1 MGHMMNGRWVDDDRI
16 TADVRGAFVRADSQ
30 FRSWVTAD
38 GNAGPS
44 GSGGFKAEPGRYHLF
59 VSYNCPWAHRTIIFR
74 KLKKLE
80 DVISMSLADRP
91 KTAGWA
97 YSETID
103 DFQPEKDGV
112 FRLHQVYAA
121 ADANYTGKVT
131 VPTLWDRERRTIVN
145 NESSEIIRMFNS
157 GFRAHTNVSYD
168 FYPEELRGEIDRI
181 NDFVYSH
188 FNNGVYRAGF
198 ARSQEAYDEAV
209 KKVFVCL
216 DQMEQWLNER
226 RYLVGERITEADWRA
241 FPTLAALRSGLSRPF
256 QMQPAPCAGLSKFEK
271 LFARAVPVAGDQRD
285 VRFAKNQIGLLRP
298 AQRQSDGYRADRTR
312 HESSRIVA

>member
-30 FRSWVTAD
+30 FRGWVTAD

-80 DVISMSLADRP
+80 NAVSMSLADRP

-112 FRLHQVYAA
+112 FRPYRRSGTASGARSSTTSRLRSFVCS
-121 ADANYTGKVT
+121 
-131 VPTLWDRERRTIVN
+131 TLALGR
-145 NESSEIIRMFNS
+145 IRM
-157 GFRAHTNVSYD
+157 
-168 FYPEELRGEIDRI
+168 
-181 NDFVYSH
+181 
-188 FNNGVYRAGF
+188 
-198 ARSQEAYDEAV
+198 
-209 KKVFVCL
+209 
-216 DQMEQWLNER
+216 
-226 RYLVGERITEADWRA
+226 
-241 FPTLAALRSGLSRPF
+241 
-256 QMQPAPCAGLSKFEK
+256 
-271 LFARAVPVAGDQRD
+271 
-285 VRFAKNQIGLLRP
+285 
-298 AQRQSDGYRADRTR
+298 
-312 HESSRIVA
+312 